1 MPRWSLRWE
10 QAESSRLAWA
20 FAISLALHLLIFGGY
35 YTGKTFHWWENWH
48 WPSWLRPVKEL
59 VEAFKKK
66 EPPVPVPLVPQ
77 EMPLMFVDVSPA
89 QATTEP
95 PKDAKFYSSRNSQAA
110 NPEPEK
116 QTETPKI
123 SGVQTEVVKTEDTP
137 RQNFQ
142 PLQPA
147 APAQP
152 AKEEQPEEKAKPAQ
166 APGDLTMAKP
176 ELNPKKE
183 DGQKTQSK
191 PKTWKEAMARQQQ
204 QNRLVGQKMKQ
215 DGGVKRRLDFSSLDA
230 KATPFGTY
238 DAALIEAVQ
247 SRWFTLLD
255 QREYASDSRGR
266 VVLTFRLHYDG
277 RITDMNT
284 VENSAGEVLG
294 LICEKAVLD
303 PAPYP
308 TWPNDM
314 RLANRGDVRDIQFTF
329 YYY

>member
-1 MPRWSLRWE
+1 LRWE
-10 QAESSRLAWA
+10 RAESSRLAWA
-20 FAISLALHLLIFGGY
+20 FAISLAVHLLIFGGY
-35 YTGKTFHWWENWH
+35 YTGMTFHWWDNFR
-48 WPSWLRPVKEL
+48 WPSWLRPVQQL

-66 EPPVPVPLVPQ
+66 EPPVQVPLPAQ
-77 EMPLMFVDVSPA
+77 EIPLMFVDVSPA
-89 QATTEP
+89 QATVEP
-95 PKDAKFYSSRNSQAA
+95 PKDAHFYSSQNSQAA
-110 NPEPEK
+110 NPEPDK
-116 QTETPKI
+116 QTEVPKI
-123 SGVQTEVVKTEDTP
+123 DGVRTEVVKTEDVPRRTP
-137 RQNFQ
+137 Q

-147 APAQP
+147 APALP
-152 AKEEQPEEKAKPAQ
+152 TKEEQPEEKAKSAQ
-166 APGDLTMAKP
+166 TPGDMTMAKP
-176 ELNPKKE
+176 ETNPKPD
-183 DGQKTQSK
+183 DGEKAQSK

-204 QNRLVGQKMKQ
+204 QNRLAGQKMKQ
-215 DGGVKRRLDFSSLDA
+215 EGGVKRRLDFSSLNV
-230 KATPFGTY
+230 KATPFGAY

-255 QREYASDSRGR
+255 QRDYASDSRGR